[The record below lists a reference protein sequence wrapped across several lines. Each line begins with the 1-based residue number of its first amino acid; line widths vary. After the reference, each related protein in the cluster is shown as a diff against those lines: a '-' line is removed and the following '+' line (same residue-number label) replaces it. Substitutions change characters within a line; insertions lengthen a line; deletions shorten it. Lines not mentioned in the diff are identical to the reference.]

1 MWTDNVKREWE
12 ETIRDAKERKVFE
25 ALENPKWDFRTVEGL
40 SRSTELTNDDIK
52 IILRKYQDFIR
63 IVSIPDRMGRRLYKL
78 KGRSTKR
85 LEVLNTLRV
94 FISKS
99 IS

>member
-94 FISKS
+94 FLSKS